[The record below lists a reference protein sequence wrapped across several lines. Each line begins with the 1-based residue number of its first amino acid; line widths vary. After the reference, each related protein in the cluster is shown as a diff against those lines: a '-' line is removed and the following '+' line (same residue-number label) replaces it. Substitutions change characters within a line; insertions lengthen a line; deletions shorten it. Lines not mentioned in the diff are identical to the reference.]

1 MNELTTYS
9 MYSENLQLDW
19 NYGIHLPNNFQEGM
33 PLLILFHGA
42 YGNQRS
48 IEERFNL
55 SNYLAQN
62 PIDCVILTIDGF
74 NTFYIDNKIK
84 MESAIIDELIP
95 HVVKQFNTKD
105 IYLGGISM
113 GGYGALRLSLKY
125 KEKFKNV
132 FAISPAIWKEYNEK
146 TETSSWQ
153 VFRTSGKID
162 INLWEENH
170 PRNFLGKLNSKYL
183 IMTGKEDPVVPY
195 QDVTAFVDE
204 LSNYT
209 QCEYLLDDYGDHSWD
224 YFNKCLDIG
233 FTWIKKDL

>member
-9 MYSENLQLDW
+9 MYSKNLNLDW
-19 NYGIHLPNNFQEGM
+19 NYGIHLPKNYKPNM
-33 PLLILFHGA
+33 PLLVLMHGA
-42 YGNQRS
+42 FGNQRS
-48 IEERFNL
+48 IEERFHL
-55 SNYLAQN
+55 SDYLHKN
-62 PIDCVILTIDGF
+62 PINCVILSIDGF
-74 NTFYIDNKIK
+74 NTFYIDSKIK
-84 MESAIIDELIP
+84 MESAIMDELIP
-95 HVVKQFNTKD
+95 HVKKQINTKET
-105 IYLGGISM
+105 YLGGISM

-125 KEKFKNV
+125 KNQFQKV